1 MEIKSTSNEC
11 LSLKLEDFA
20 DFSAGNNTRSRTE
33 SSRSSAHEWAK
44 KSPSR
49 SLSLGNLRD
58 FNPMCTPSDSE
69 DSMIEENGICP
80 VPVNSLLRDELSTR
94 SLFLQTDFQSSLAL
108 EVEPLREQI
117 TDNCE
122 EL

>member
-1 MEIKSTSNEC
+1 
-11 LSLKLEDFA
+11 
-20 DFSAGNNTRSRTE
+20 
-33 SSRSSAHEWAK
+33 
-44 KSPSR
+44 
-49 SLSLGNLRD
+49 
-58 FNPMCTPSDSE
+58 
-69 DSMIEENGICP
+69 MIEENGICP